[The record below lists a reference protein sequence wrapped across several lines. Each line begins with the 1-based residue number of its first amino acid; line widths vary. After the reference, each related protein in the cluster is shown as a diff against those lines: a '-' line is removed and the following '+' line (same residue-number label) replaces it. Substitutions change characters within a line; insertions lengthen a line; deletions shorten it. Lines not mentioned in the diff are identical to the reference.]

1 MYDVDEQKASL
12 RRFRT
17 AALLAVV
24 IPAALLAA
32 GCSSAAA
39 TDGLCAPATAPDAAC
54 PRLTGARQHP
64 IAGFDLTT

>member
-12 RRFRT
+12 RRFGK

-32 GCSSAAA
+32 GCSSQQQASPAPQA
-39 TDGLCAPATAPDAAC
+39 TVY
-54 PRLTGARQHP
+54 
-64 IAGFDLTT
+64 